1 MKLLT
6 TCAAFFLLITT
17 VVAQNAQQ
25 SPTDANEIVAKM
37 FAHDRNQEVA
47 TAGYEGIRHY
57 TLDNEKLHKHAE
69 LVVSVKCGADG
80 IKHFQ
85 VVAEDGWKSANKHVL
100 RKMLESE
107 TETSDPG
114 FRAKT
119 RLTPENYAFSML
131 GTQLL
136 ENRLTYVINVVPKR
150 SDKYLL
156 KGTIWVDAQ
165 DFAVVRVEGQ
175 PARNPSF
182 WTRQIHFVHQYRK
195 DGSFWF
201 PVSTNSVS
209 DARIF
214 GTTNVSIAYSDYKPN
229 SALPVDSG
237 IPLVAHMTEEK
248 HELH

>member
-1 MKLLT
+1 MKLLI
-6 TCAAFFLLITT
+6 TCAVLFSLLAT

-25 SPTDANEIVAKM
+25 SPTNANEIIAKM
-37 FAHDRNQEVA
+37 FAHDRNQEAA
-47 TAGYEGIRHY
+47 TAGYEGTRHY
-57 TLDNEKLHKHAE
+57 TLDNEHLHKHAE
-69 LVVSVKCGADG
+69 LVVSVRCGADG

-107 TETSDPG
+107 TETSDPA

-119 RLTPENYAFSML
+119 RLTPENYEFSMV

-136 ENRLTYVINVVPKR
+136 EDRLTYVINVLPKR
-150 SDKYLL
+150 DDKYLL
-156 KGTIWVDAQ
+156 KGMIWVDAQ

-182 WTRQIHFVHQYRK
+182 WTRQIHFVHEYHK

-201 PVSTNSVS
+201 PVSTKSVS

-214 GTTNVSIAYSDYKPN
+214 GTTNVTIAYSDYKPN
-229 SALPVDSG
+229 SALPVDSANQ
-237 IPLVAHMTEEK
+237 LVAHMTEEN